1 MIEAF
6 GGAEA
11 EDAEEVTWSV
21 TTSSHTLETLYI
33 AWLRMMTMNAV
44 MMMPT
49 PLRWLLFKE

>member
-49 PLRWLLFKE
+49 PLLWLLFKE